1 MEEQKDF
8 DEYKREISLSGTTKS
23 RKIELIKLMQEN
35 LKQRCGKE
43 SGTVKC
49 LNGKEYSLDSENVSE
64 LYAIDGAMKESKN
77 REKRDEA
84 SKKAR
89 AEAVSRN
96 KYNPD
101 NPY

>member
-8 DEYKREISLSGTTKS
+8 DEYKREFSLPQTTKS
-23 RKIELIKLMQEN
+23 RKNELIKLMQEN
-35 LKQRCGKE
+35 LKQRCDKE
-43 SGTVKC
+43 NGTVKC

-84 SKKAR
+84 SQKAR
-89 AEAVSRN
+89 AEAESRN
-96 KYNPD
+96 RYNPD